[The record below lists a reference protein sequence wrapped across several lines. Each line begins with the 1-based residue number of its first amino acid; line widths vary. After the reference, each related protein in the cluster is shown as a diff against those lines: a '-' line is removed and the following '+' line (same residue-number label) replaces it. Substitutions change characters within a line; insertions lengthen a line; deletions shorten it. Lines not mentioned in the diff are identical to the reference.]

1 MVTVINIT
9 TSCSCYCYN
18 FHANREK
25 AWEDRMLTTLK
36 RLKVAE
42 GEKQALQNKVDEL
55 YAQFGEKEAF
65 FQAFMEK
72 FALELGNTI
81 SQHELVNDQHYVLGS
96 MVGQIKTHFDKVN
109 EISKDSVHHAAGH
122 AGKGHGLISSS
133 KEMVEK
139 SAEGGEMVRQ
149 VEQLINQVGEISDQ
163 AFQNMK
169 KLNERSKEIEMIVQ
183 VIKEIADQTNLLA
196 LNASIEAA
204 RAGEHGNGFAVV
216 AEEVR
221 KLAENTAKSTN
232 DIGLLTANIQS
243 EIEETMD
250 STTSSAKLI
259 HQSINLS
266 KNASAGME
274 YISSVIQ
281 KVKSEVGEVI
291 VEIEHQKDSSNQ
303 VMDELTQTKILF
315 DQVNELIQ
323 QHIEEASKVDIKL
336 EETNK
341 QIDSFTL

>member
-1 MVTVINIT
+1 
-9 TSCSCYCYN
+9 
-18 FHANREK
+18 
-25 AWEDRMLTTLK
+25 MLTTLK

-42 GEKQALQNKVDEL
+42 GEKQALQDKVNEL
-55 YAQFGEKEAF
+55 YEQFGEKEAF
-65 FQAFMEK
+65 FQTFMEK

-81 SQHELVNDQHYVLGS
+81 SQHELVNDQHYVLGN

-109 EISKDSVHHAAGH
+109 EISQDSVHHATGLASN
-122 AGKGHGLISSS
+122 GHGLISSS
-133 KEMVEK
+133 NEMVTK

-149 VEQLINQVGEISDQ
+149 VEQLINRVGEISDQ

-204 RAGEHGNGFAVV
+204 RAGEHGKGFAVV

-232 DIGLLTANIQS
+232 DIGVLTANIQK
-243 EIEETMD
+243 EIGETMD
-250 STTSSAKLI
+250 SATSSAKLI
-259 HQSINLS
+259 HQSIDLS
-266 KNASAGME
+266 KNASAEME

-281 KVKSEVGEVI
+281 KVVTEVGEVI

-303 VMDELTQTKILF
+303 VMAELTQTKILF
-315 DQVNELIQ
+315 DQVNDLIQ
-323 QHIEEASKVDIKL
+323 QHIKEASKVDIKL

>member
-1 MVTVINIT
+1 
-9 TSCSCYCYN
+9 
-18 FHANREK
+18 
-25 AWEDRMLTTLK
+25 MLTTLK

-42 GEKQALQNKVDEL
+42 EEKQALQDKVNEL
-55 YAQFGEKEAF
+55 YEQFGEKEAF

-81 SQHELVNDQHYVLGS
+81 SQHELVNDQHYVLGN

-109 EISKDSVHHAAGH
+109 EISQDSVHHATGLAS
-122 AGKGHGLISSS
+122 KGHGLISSS
-133 KEMVEK
+133 NEMVTK

-149 VEQLINQVGEISDQ
+149 VEQLINRVGEISDQ

-204 RAGEHGNGFAVV
+204 RAGEHGKGFAVV

-232 DIGLLTANIQS
+232 DIGLLTANIQK
-243 EIEETMD
+243 EIGETMD
-250 STTSSAKLI
+250 SATSSAKLI
-259 HQSINLS
+259 HQSIDLS

-281 KVKSEVGEVI
+281 KVETEVGQVI

-303 VMDELTQTKILF
+303 VMGELTQTKILF
-315 DQVNELIQ
+315 DQVNDLIQ
-323 QHIEEASKVDIKL
+323 QHIKEASKVDIKL